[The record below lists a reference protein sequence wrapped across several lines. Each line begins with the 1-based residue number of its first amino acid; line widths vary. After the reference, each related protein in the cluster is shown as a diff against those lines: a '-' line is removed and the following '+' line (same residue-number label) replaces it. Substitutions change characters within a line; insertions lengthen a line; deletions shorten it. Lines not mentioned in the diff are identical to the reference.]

1 MANPSPHLRR
11 QQYNDE
17 VSCCVQEL
25 GFVAVKL
32 NSLAHGVNPDTQSGR
47 MAFNAARKLRIPLMV
62 HTGSGVPFA
71 GPVNLIGLAKEY
83 ADVKIVMAH

>member
-17 VSCCVQEL
+17 VSCCVPEL
-25 GFVAVKL
+25 GFVAIKL
-32 NSLAHGVNPDTQSGR
+32 NALAHGVNPDTESGR
-47 MAFNAARKLRIPLMV
+47 KAFNAARKHRIPLMV